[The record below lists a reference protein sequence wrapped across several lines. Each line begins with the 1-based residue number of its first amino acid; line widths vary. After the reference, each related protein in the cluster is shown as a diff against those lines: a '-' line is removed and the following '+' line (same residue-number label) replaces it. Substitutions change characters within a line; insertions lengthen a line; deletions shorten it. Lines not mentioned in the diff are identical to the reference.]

1 MPLLSF
7 SSFNELQIIKFFLF
21 YLGGNQQVSRHVSD
35 RADRDPPTQPHERDS
50 PFPVRGEEGSLFSHP
65 HLCPSGHAGKT
76 MIALFPFSLIAERF
90 CKFANFV
97 VSVSPRLLKLKS
109 VKFLP
114 ISSFVKK
121 I

>member
-1 MPLLSF
+1 MPSLSF

-76 MIALFPFSLIAERF
+76 MIALFPF
-90 CKFANFV
+90 CQ
-97 VSVSPRLLKLKS
+97 SPKDSPTLRILLL
-109 VKFLP
+109 VYLP
-114 ISSFVKK
+114 GS
-121 I
+121 

>member
-1 MPLLSF
+1 MPSLSF

-50 PFPVRGEEGSLFSHP
+50 PFPVRGEEGSLLSHP

-76 MIALFPFSLIAERF
+76 MLALFPFCQSPKDSPTLRILLLVYSISQAPETQI
-90 CKFANFV
+90 CKNFADIFI
-97 VSVSPRLLKLKS
+97 R
-109 VKFLP
+109 
-114 ISSFVKK
+114 
-121 I
+121 